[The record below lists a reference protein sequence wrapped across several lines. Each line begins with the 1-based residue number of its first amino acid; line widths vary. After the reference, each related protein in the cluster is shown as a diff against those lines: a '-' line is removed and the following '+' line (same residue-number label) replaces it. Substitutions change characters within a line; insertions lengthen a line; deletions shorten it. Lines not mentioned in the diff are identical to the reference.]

1 MSTPISQK
9 SNEAKTACYG
19 EVQTAR
25 CVVGN
30 ATGNVYI
37 PNHHDH
43 VCPHCG
49 RCKHC
54 GQPVPPVINPV
65 YPQPI
70 IFPPNTPP
78 WPGYPDPYIGD
89 PINPPYPVT
98 CGGTINPDGAKGI
111 VAINNAQGSAPESQ
125 ATNGFRHIY
134 ASYGDTVHVG

>member
-1 MSTPISQK
+1 MSIPISQK
-9 SNEAKTACYG
+9 SNELKAAYG
-19 EVQTAR
+19 TD
-25 CVVGN
+25 GN
-30 ATGNVYI
+30 VTGNVYI
-37 PNHHDH
+37 PNQPDH

-54 GQPVPPVINPV
+54 GQPAPPVINPV

-70 IFPPNTPP
+70 VFLPNPPNPP

-89 PINPPYPVT
+89 LINPPYTVT
-98 CGGTINPDGAKGI
+98 CGGTSDLAGAKGV
-111 VAINNAQGSAPESQ
+111 VAINNAQGSAPEPQ